1 MQALSACFACTA
13 IFSSKGYFRNRMTGL
28 SRFFCPLIVYL
39 AIFATP
45 IATPMLYAQNKG
57 SLHGQVTDPS
67 GAIVPGATV
76 QVSGAGKD
84 YSTTSGG
91 DGSYS
96 FGTLP
101 SGSYTLNVSV
111 SGFTP
116 FSETGVS
123 VVSGTSRSLNIPLTI
138 ATQEQQ
144 VEVTAD
150 TRQLDTEPADNANA
164 VVLSGK
170 DLDALS
176 DDPDEMQNELTALA
190 GPAAG
195 NGGSQIYI
203 DGFTGG
209 DLPPKSSIREIRINQ
224 NPFSAEFDKLG
235 YGRIEILTKPG
246 SDKLHGY
253 IQASGN
259 DSALN
264 TSHFVT
270 STPPYHQFFVNGSV
284 GGPISKKASYF
295 FSVFARSSQ
304 NILIVNAPGTPSD
317 PNYYLDHNGS
327 NFVQNLDNPQSRLH
341 LTPRVDY
348 QLTPSNT
355 LSIRYQYNRGVDTG
369 DGPGQYAL
377 SSQAYNTHSIENTIQ
392 ISDSQVVNAHL
403 VNDTRFEYERDRD
416 EQLPQ
421 DTSPTLTVQGAF
433 TGGGSNDGASRTN
446 GDSYELQNYSTA
458 SFKNHS
464 LRFGTRLRA
473 NRESDYSNAGT
484 NGNYNFDSA
493 GDFITGTPSQGSV
506 TKITNFSARATLFDA
521 ALFYQ
526 DDWKVN
532 RKFTFDYG
540 LRFESQNRIHD
551 HADWGPR
558 IGFAYALDGGKKRP
572 PKTIIRAG
580 YGWFFNRFSNTSV
593 IQAIHQ
599 NGKNQQQIIY
609 NATPGSPVIY
619 TPGKPPSG
627 NGTTSPRSAAYSISP
642 DLKAALD
649 MQGAVG
655 VDRTITKSITAN
667 VTYLYSR
674 GIHQYLTD
682 NINAPLFDYATY
694 TFIIDPNTGEPQ
706 LPFPGKGNLY
716 QFQSG
721 GVYRQDQLITS
732 VNARARNYSIAGFYV
747 LGSMKSDT
755 TGANYFPSRQDDIAF
770 DYGRSS
776 HDVRNRF
783 FLLATTNLPY
793 GVQGSIFTIAN
804 GGAPY
809 NITTG
814 QDRNS
819 DNQYNERPSVV
830 DASFCTPGSTQYFA
844 THYGCLNIKPNPG
857 ETIIPYGSGRG
868 PANFSANV
876 RLSKNFAVGP
886 KLAGKGGGGG
896 GGGPHGDGP
905 QGGGG
910 PRGGLGPGGLSGSGG
925 GGFFGGPNSH
935 QVRRKYNLNFTVSA
949 NNVFNVVNLA
959 QPSNVVSSPNF
970 DKSLALA
977 GQFFNRNETSVRTI
991 DLQMSFSF

>member
-1 MQALSACFACTA
+1 MTRLSH
-13 IFSSKGYFRNRMTGL
+13 L
-28 SRFFCPLIVYL
+28 FFIVCL
-39 AIFATP
+39 VIFAAP
-45 IATPMLYAQNKG
+45 WLHAQTKG

-67 GAIVPGATV
+67 GAIVPGASV
-76 QVSGAGKD
+76 QLSGGAQNF
-84 YSTTSGG
+84 SATSGG

-101 SGSYTLNVSV
+101 AGSYTLNVTV
-111 SGFTP
+111 PGFTP
-116 FSETGVS
+116 FSESGVS
-123 VVSGTSRSLNIPLTI
+123 VVSGTSRTLNIPLTI

-195 NGGSQIYI
+195 NGGAQIYI

-246 SDKLHGY
+246 TEKPHGN
-253 IQASGN
+253 IQVSGN
-259 DSALN
+259 DSAWN

-270 STPPYHQFFVNGSV
+270 STPPYHQFFLNGSV
-284 GGPISKKASYF
+284 GGPISKKASYS
-295 FSVFARSSQ
+295 FSIFARNTQ
-304 NILIVNAPGTPSD
+304 NILIVNAPGTPTD
-317 PNYYLDHNGS
+317 PNYLATHGF
-327 NFVQNLDNPQSRLH
+327 NFVQNLDNPQTRIH
-341 LTPRVDY
+341 LTPRIDY

-355 LSIRYQYNRGVDTG
+355 LTIRYQYNRGVDTG
-369 DGPGQYAL
+369 DGPGQLAL
-377 SSQAYNTHSIENTIQ
+377 ASQASNTHSTENTIQ
-392 ISDSQVVNAHL
+392 IGDSQVFNAHL
-403 VNDTRFEYERDRD
+403 VMDTRFEYERDRD

-433 TGGGSNDGASRTN
+433 TGGGSNDGTSRTS
-446 GDSYELQNYSTA
+446 GDNYELQNYWTA
-458 SFKNHS
+458 SFKNHT

-473 NRESDYSNAGT
+473 NRASDYSNAGT
-484 NGNYNFDSA
+484 NGNYNFDS
-493 GDFITGTPSQGSV
+493 TGAFAAAKPSQGSV
-506 TKITNFSARATLFDA
+506 TKITNFNAQATLFDA

-532 RKFTFDYG
+532 RKLTFDYG
-540 LRFESQNRIHD
+540 LRFEGQNRIHD

-558 IGFAYALDGGKKRP
+558 IGFAYALDGGNKRP
-572 PKTIIRAG
+572 PKTVIRAG
-580 YGWFFNRFSNTSV
+580 YGWFFNRFSSASV

-599 NGKNQQQIIY
+599 NGINQQQIVY
-609 NATPGSPVIY
+609 SNPTYV
-619 TPGKPPSG
+619 PGKPPSG
-627 NGTTSPRSAAYSISP
+627 NGTVSPRSASYSISP
-642 DLKAALD
+642 NVKAALD
-649 MQGAVG
+649 MQGAAG
-655 VDRTITKSITAN
+655 VDRTITKTITAN

-674 GIHQYLTD
+674 GIHQYLSD
-682 NINAPLFDYATY
+682 NINAPLYDYATD
-694 TFIIDPNTGEPQ
+694 TPILGPDGNPVF
-706 LPFPGKGNLY
+706 PFPGKGNLY
-716 QFQSG
+716 QFQSNG
-721 GVYRQDQLITS
+721 IYRQHQLITS
-732 VNARARNYSIAGFYV
+732 VNARARNYSIAAFYV

-755 TGANYFPSRQDDIAF
+755 TGANYFPSRQGDIAF

-809 NITTG
+809 NVTTG
-814 QDRNS
+814 QDLNG

-830 DASFCTPGSTQYFA
+830 DASLCTPNSDRYFA
-844 THYGCLNIKPNPG
+844 TRYGCLNITPRPG
-857 ETIIPYGSGRG
+857 EKILPYGSGQG

-876 RLSKNFAVGP
+876 RLSKNFGIGP
-886 KLAGKGGGGG
+886 KLAGHGGGGG
-896 GGGPHGDGP
+896 DGGPRGGGGGGP

-925 GGFFGGPNSH
+925 GGFFGGPRSH
-935 QVRRKYNLNFTVSA
+935 QVPRKYNLNFTVSG

-959 QPSNVVSSPNF
+959 QPNNVVSSRGSF
-970 DKSLALA
+970 DKSLAVA
-977 GQFFNRNETSVRTI
+977 GGFFNRNQTSVRTI